1 MKLRTYIAAL
11 ILLLSSVCL
20 ENSATAKIALSRQ
33 QQEAR
38 VMEIRTRVE
47 QIKGMDIPALGT
59 TQRAELKKELKG
71 MNKEL
76 HAMRPVVLVMSL
88 GALIVIII
96 ILLLIL

>member
-20 ENSATAKIALSRQ
+20 ENSATAKVALSRQ